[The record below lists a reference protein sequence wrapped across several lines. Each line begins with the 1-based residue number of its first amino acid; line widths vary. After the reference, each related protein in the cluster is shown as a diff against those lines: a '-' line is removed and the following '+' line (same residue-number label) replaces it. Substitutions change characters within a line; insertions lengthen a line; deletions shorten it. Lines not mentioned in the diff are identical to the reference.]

1 MSERRVCRLLD
12 IDRSS
17 YRYRPRPNRNE
28 ELCARLRELA
38 AEHPRYGYRRL
49 GVLLRREGRRV
60 NHKKVE
66 RLYRQQGLAVQR
78 RRRKRLALPRRRWS
92 ERINSGR
99 WTSSP
104 TRPRK
109 DACCDC

>member
-38 AEHPRYGYRRL
+38 AQHLRYGYRRL
-49 GVLLRREGRRV
+49 GALLRRE
-60 NHKKVE
+60 
-66 RLYRQQGLAVQR
+66 
-78 RRRKRLALPRRRWS
+78 
-92 ERINSGR
+92 
-99 WTSSP
+99 
-104 TRPRK
+104 
-109 DACCDC
+109 